1 MAGYAKEHHMP
12 LLIGHSAKNL
22 EEDRVLCGKRGTVKS
37 PMENSQE
44 GHCAGLRGTKTH
56 KEPIGSRLQGYT
68 CDIFSQ
74 KSIRPFKDDIQR
86 Y

>member
-22 EEDRVLCGKRGTVKS
+22 EDRVLCGKRGTVKS
-37 PMENSQE
+37 LMENSQE
-44 GHCAGLRGTKTH
+44 DHCAGLRGTKTH
-56 KEPIGSRLQGYT
+56 EEPIGSRLQGYT

-74 KSIRPFKDDIQR
+74 KSIKPFKDDIKR
-86 Y
+86 N